1 MKREA
6 TPLLENGKRPEKVLS
21 WEKGLLKRILK
32 AMGNPPIEV
41 TLWDGETLRLAPSPV
56 ARIAIRNRGAFY
68 KVLLNPN
75 LHFGDAYSEGSIE
88 VEGDL
93 VRFLESVADTGTAFQ
108 RFLGRLPRPRPN
120 TLKASKENIH
130 HHYDIGNDFYRL
142 WLDDEMVYTCAYY
155 PTPEA
160 SLEEAQQA
168 KMEHVCRKLQ
178 LKPGETVVE
187 AGCGWG
193 SMARYMARHYGVR
206 VKAYNISHEQIS
218 YARERAKK
226 EGLADRIEYI
236 EDDYRNIQG
245 DFDAFVSI
253 GMLEHVGKKHYQELG
268 GVIDRSLKEA
278 GRGLIHSIGR
288 NRPEL
293 MNPWIEKRIFP
304 GAYPPTLGEM
314 MAIFE
319 PFAFSVLDVENLRL
333 HYAKTLG
340 HWLERF
346 EARRGEVEKMFD
358 ERFVRAWR
366 LYLAGSKA
374 AFTTGSLQLFQV
386 LFARPRKND
395 IPWTRTHLYG
405 P

>member
-168 KMEHVCRKLQ
+168 KMEHVC
-178 LKPGETVVE
+178 
-187 AGCGWG
+187 
-193 SMARYMARHYGVR
+193 
-206 VKAYNISHEQIS
+206 
-218 YARERAKK
+218 
-226 EGLADRIEYI
+226 
-236 EDDYRNIQG
+236 
-245 DFDAFVSI
+245 
-253 GMLEHVGKKHYQELG
+253 
-268 GVIDRSLKEA
+268 
-278 GRGLIHSIGR
+278 
-288 NRPEL
+288 
-293 MNPWIEKRIFP
+293 
-304 GAYPPTLGEM
+304 
-314 MAIFE
+314 
-319 PFAFSVLDVENLRL
+319 
-333 HYAKTLG
+333 
-340 HWLERF
+340 
-346 EARRGEVEKMFD
+346 
-358 ERFVRAWR
+358 
-366 LYLAGSKA
+366 
-374 AFTTGSLQLFQV
+374 
-386 LFARPRKND
+386 
-395 IPWTRTHLYG
+395 
-405 P
+405 